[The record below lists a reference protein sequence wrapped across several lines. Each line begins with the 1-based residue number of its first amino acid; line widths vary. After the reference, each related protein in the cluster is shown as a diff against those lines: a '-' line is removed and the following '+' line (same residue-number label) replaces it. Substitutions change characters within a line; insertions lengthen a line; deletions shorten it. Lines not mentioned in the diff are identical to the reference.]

1 MNLSRLFRRFSD
13 QLVEEVAGFAARAVG
28 IVGVFSLALT
38 VMAVRSRTPEDTVQL
53 SAMAQGYGYLLAGR
67 NRNVRVRRGAV
78 VSLAWSRSIGIDV
91 PIVNAPMGGVA
102 GGVLAAAVSRAG
114 GLGMIGMG
122 SAGTADRLAAE
133 LEHVSNL
140 QRPFGIGLVDW
151 VAASRPELLGTALA
165 ASPTLL
171 CVSFGDTWDW
181 VPRAHDAG
189 VIAATQVSDLSSAQ
203 RAVEAGIDV
212 VIARGAEGGGHGE
225 PLVGTLPLL
234 TALLDRVSVPVLAA
248 GGISSAR
255 GLAAVLAAGASAA
268 WVGTAFCACPESLLS
283 DKARDVMLRAGDTDT
298 VNTRV
303 FDIAQGYP
311 WPPQLPERVLRNSFS
326 DRWHGDEAALSVDPG
341 AAEEL
346 ARAIA
351 AEDYS
356 VAPVN
361 AGQGV
366 GQLVEV
372 RSAAEVIEEL
382 TTRD

>member
-1 MNLSRLFRRFSD
+1 VLST
-13 QLVEEVAGFAARAVG
+13 EW
-28 IVGVFSLALT
+28 T
-38 VMAVRSRTPEDTVQL
+38 
-53 SAMAQGYGYLLAGR
+53 
-67 NRNVRVRRGAV
+67 
-78 VSLAWSRSIGIDV
+78 RSIGIDV

-102 GGVLAAAVSRAG
+102 GGALAAAVSHAG

-122 SAGTADRLAAE
+122 STGTAERLAAE

-151 VAASRPELLGTALA
+151 VVASRPELLETALA
-165 ASPTLL
+165 AGPTLL
-171 CVSFGDTWDW
+171 CVSFGDAWEW

-189 VIAATQVSDLSSAQ
+189 AIAATQVSDLSSAQ

-212 VIARGAEGGGHGE
+212 VIARGAEGGGHGQ

-234 TALLDRVSVPVLAA
+234 TALLDGVSVPVLAA

-268 WVGTAFCACPESLLS
+268 WVGTAFCTCPESLLS
-283 DKARDVMLRAGDTDT
+283 AKARDVMLTAGDTDT

-311 WPPQLPERVLRNSFS
+311 WPSQLPERVLRNSFS
-326 DRWHGDEAALSVDPG
+326 DRWDGDEAALSVDSG

-346 ARAIA
+346 ALAIA
-351 AEDYS
+351 AENYAI
-356 VAPVN
+356 APIN

-366 GQLVEV
+366 GSLTEV
-372 RSAAEVIEEL
+372 RPAAEVIAAL